1 MRGIILAG
9 GAGTRLHPMTQVN
22 LQIAAPGLRQA
33 DDLLSSG
40 DPHVGNSENLRCLG
54 SVQTDLAMTDDGL

>member
-9 GAGTRLHPMTQVN
+9 GAGTPLHPMTQVN

-33 DDLLSSG
+33 DDLLSSD
-40 DPHVGNSENLRCLG
+40 DPHVGNSETFG
-54 SVQTDLAMTDDGL
+54 VSVQFKPIWPMTDNGL